1 MKSDCSLRKYYLIN
15 RGVED
20 VKLVLIE
27 KNRKFYFDTLTMSI
41 KTIDFHEG
49 VCSKVI
55 TGWVRQKKR
64 AHSNWHMLLW

>member
-1 MKSDCSLRKYYLIN
+1 LKSDCSLRKYYLIN

-55 TGWVRQKKR
+55 T
-64 AHSNWHMLLW
+64 